1 MQEKEGKHEGDV
13 LELDDLVA
21 GDNVFF
27 AATGITSGELLEG
40 VRFLGEDRCHT
51 QSLVMRLVFG
61 NRTLHRRG
69 AQSREAAPP
78 PRPVEL
84 ASKGEVRPESRQAE
98 ARSNEGTFRLQVPES
113 ERGMKV
119 RIRPSAN
126 MMRWFT
132 PGLHVKRWLL
142 LLFVAIV
149 MISLAVGLHP
159 ARSLQRVHRLPLMGR
174 GPHPPVPAASRP
186 CAALRSRQA
195 SGSSA
200 LSFYKL
206 GQSILGPFLPG
217 HGSTDRGLAEQLYKF
232 RSLAKGPRVVAI
244 GGGTGLS
251 ALLRGMK
258 KYTGNIV
265 AIVTVADD
273 GGSSGRLR
281 EEYRVLPPGDIRQ
294 CLTALA
300 ETEPLM
306 TELFQHRFGGE
317 GALAGHSFGNL
328 FITAMAEITG
338 DFEHAIRESGRVLA
352 VRGQIVPS
360 TLRDVVL
367 CATAGSEVRVG
378 ESKVPQGVD
387 RIDRVF
393 LEPPDAEINPE
404 AENAILAAELIIV
417 GPGSLYT
424 SILPNLLIEGM
435 VEALRASPAVK
446 VYVCNIAGQP
456 GETMG
461 FSVSEHLKTIEDH
474 VGEPPLRLRDRQQQ
488 HRARRCHRRRW
499 RRVSPE
505 SGSTATRQRS
515 SR

>member
-1 MQEKEGKHEGDV
+1 M
-13 LELDDLVA
+13 
-21 GDNVFF
+21 
-27 AATGITSGELLEG
+27 T
-40 VRFLGEDRCHT
+40 
-51 QSLVMRLVFG
+51 
-61 NRTLHRRG
+61 
-69 AQSREAAPP
+69 
-78 PRPVEL
+78 
-84 ASKGEVRPESRQAE
+84 
-98 ARSNEGTFRLQVPES
+98 
-113 ERGMKV
+113 
-119 RIRPSAN
+119 
-126 MMRWFT
+126 
-132 PGLHVKRWLL
+132 
-142 LLFVAIV
+142 
-149 MISLAVGLHP
+149 
-159 ARSLQRVHRLPLMGR
+159 
-174 GPHPPVPAASRP
+174 
-186 CAALRSRQA
+186 
-195 SGSSA
+195 
-200 LSFYKL
+200 
-206 GQSILGPFLPG
+206 
-217 HGSTDRGLAEQLYKF
+217 
-232 RSLAKGPRVVAI
+232 PRVVAI

-251 ALLRGMK
+251 TLLRGIK

-352 VRGQIVPS
+352 VRGQIVPA

-378 ESKVPQGVD
+378 ESKVPQGAE

-393 LEPPDAEINPE
+393 LEPADAEINPE
-404 AENAILAAELIIV
+404 AETAILAAELIIV

-424 SILPNLLIEGM
+424 SILPNLLIDGM

-474 VGEPPLRLRDRQQQ
+474 VGNHLFDYVIVNSNTGLPLPPSAVEAGVTRVGFDRDQAGQQPVNYILADVASSQ
-488 HRARRCHRRRW
+488 ISTHHDPEKLSKVIMKRIW
-499 RRVSPE
+499 R
-505 SGSTATRQRS
+505 
-515 SR
+515 